1 MKTTELDLSYI
12 EIEEVV
18 LEVVRTL
25 LSETG
30 ENRSN
35 AFLSPKASFDRE
47 LGLGSLERV
56 ELLLRIEERFS
67 LRLPDTAMAGAQ
79 TPRDLAQV
87 ILRAEPQKVK
97 AVKPLPERV
106 PLMGEAGVGRV
117 SARTL
122 NEALILQAKNNPERT
137 HVTLFHEEGKEEI
150 FTYQR
155 LFKSATV
162 IANNL
167 MTRGLEKGETVAI
180 MLPTELSFFQS
191 FFGVLLAGG
200 IAVPVY
206 PPFRPDR
213 IEEYAERQCRI
224 LDNAGARFLITFQQ
238 AGRLARLLRPRLSA
252 LLDVLMPEE
261 LLRPDPALRPESKA
275 PTFLHVVSEDD
286 PALIQYTS
294 GSTGDPKG
302 VVLTH
307 RNLVSN
313 IQSIGAAFGLSP
325 ADSGVSWLPLY
336 HDMGLIG
343 SWLFCLYHGISVTIL
358 PPFSFLNRPERW
370 LWAIHRHRAT
380 LSAAPNFAYEI
391 CARRIKDEDI
401 KGLDLSSWRAALNG
415 AEPVS
420 PKTMAR
426 FTRRFAPYGFRP
438 ETFTPVY
445 GLAETAVAL
454 TFPEIEALPR
464 IDRISREAFER
475 DRQAVP
481 SDEKEL
487 SFLEFVSCGTPIMDH
502 QIRIV
507 DDQGEVVG
515 ERIEGG
521 LEFRGPSCTQG
532 YYRNPKATAALYHG
546 DWLIS
551 GDLAYLSEGE
561 LFITGRKK
569 DVIIKGGRNLYP
581 HEIEDVVGDVPEV
594 RKGCVA
600 AFGIFD
606 KKLSTEK
613 LVVVAETREK
623 GKERHLQL
631 ITAINNRVVAAIGIP
646 PDQVLLL
653 SPGSVQKTSSG
664 KISRSAC
671 REAFLMDQ
679 LGKPRSTTQIQFV
692 RLITAWFWSWTGR
705 GIDKVGQCFYGLYVG
720 LVLAVLLVPVWA
732 LAAALPVKQV
742 HRLLKGAARLLFKL
756 LGCTPVV
763 EGAHHLESKGPM
775 VFVANHASYVDAGV
789 LTAVLPAGIHFIAK
803 QELLKFPILK
813 TFLLKGGHLTV
824 DRADLSRSASDT
836 EKIEEILRSGSSIM
850 VFPEGTF
857 QKAERLLPFRLG
869 AFKAAV
875 ETGLPLCPITLGGT
889 RQVLGA
895 EEWLPRRHRITV
907 IIGKPI
913 LPSGKDWRDIV
924 RIRDLCREEISRHCG
939 D

>member
-1 MKTTELDLSYI
+1 VKTTESDLSD
-12 EIEEVV
+12 IEEQV
-18 LEVVRTL
+18 LEVVKTL

-30 ENRSN
+30 ENRGN

-67 LRLPDTAMAGAQ
+67 LHLPDSVVVEAQ
-79 TPRDLAQV
+79 TPRDLAQI
-87 ILRAEPQKVK
+87 ILRVEPQKLK
-97 AVKPLPERV
+97 AVKSRHKRV
-106 PLMGEAGVGRV
+106 PLLGEVGVGRV

-122 NEALILQAKNNPERT
+122 NEALLLQSKNNPERT
-137 HVTLFHEEGKEEI
+137 HVTLFQEEGKEDI

-155 LFKSATV
+155 LFQSATV
-162 IANNL
+162 IAHNL
-167 MTRGLEKGETVAI
+167 MARGLEKGETVAI

-191 FFGVLLAGG
+191 FFGVLFAGG

-238 AGRLARLLRPRLSA
+238 AGRLARLLRPRLSS
-252 LLDVLMPEE
+252 LLDVLKPEE
-261 LLRPDPALRPESKA
+261 LLRSDRGFRPESEA
-275 PTFLHVVSEDD
+275 PAFLPVVGEDD

-313 IQSIGAAFGLSP
+313 IQSIGVAFGLSP
-325 ADSGVSWLPLY
+325 TDSGVSWLPLY

-343 SWLFCLYHGISVTIL
+343 SWLSCLYHGISVTIL
-358 PPFSFLNRPERW
+358 PPFAFLNRPERW

-391 CARRIKDEDI
+391 CARRIRDEDI

-420 PKTMAR
+420 PETMDR
-426 FTRRFAPYGFRP
+426 FTRRFSPYGFRP

-454 TFPEIEALPR
+454 TFPEIETLPR
-464 IDRISREAFER
+464 IDRVSRNVFEC
-475 DRQAVP
+475 DRKAVP
-481 SDEKEL
+481 TDETEA
-487 SFLEFVSCGTPIMDH
+487 SVLEFVSCGRPIMDH
-502 QIRIV
+502 QVRIV
-507 DDQGEVVG
+507 DDQGQVVG

-532 YYRNPKATAALYHG
+532 YYRNPKATAALYHD
-546 DWLIS
+546 DWLVS

-581 HEIEDVVGDVPEV
+581 HEIEEVVGEV
-594 RKGCVA
+594 SGIRKGCVA
-600 AFGIFD
+600 AFGLFD

-613 LVVVAETREK
+613 LVVVAETRER
-623 GKERHLQL
+623 GKERHTQL
-631 ITAINNRVVAAIGIP
+631 ITAINDQIVAAIGIP
-646 PDQVLLL
+646 PDQVLIVP
-653 SPGSVQKTSSG
+653 PGSVQKTSSG

-671 REAFLMDQ
+671 REAFLKDRI
-679 LGKPRSTTQIQFV
+679 GKARSPTQIQFV
-692 RLITAWFWSWTGR
+692 RLVGAWFWSWTGR
-705 GIDKVGQCFYGLYVG
+705 GIARLGHYFYGLYVG
-720 LVLAVLLVPVWA
+720 FILGALLVPVWA
-732 LAAALPVKQV
+732 LAAALPAKQV
-742 HRLLKGAARLLFKL
+742 HRILKGSAFLLFKL

-763 EGAHHLESKGPM
+763 EGAQNLKNNGPM

-789 LTAVLPAGIHFIAK
+789 LTGILPAGIHFIAK
-803 QELLKFPILK
+803 EELLKLPILR

-824 DRADLSRSASDT
+824 DRADLSRTATDT
-836 EKIEEILRSGSSIM
+836 GKIEEILRSGSSIM
-850 VFPEGTF
+850 IFPEGTF
-857 QKAERLLPFRLG
+857 QKADRLLPFKLG

-875 ETGLPLCPITLGGT
+875 ETGLAVCPITLDGT
-889 RQVLGA
+889 RQVLGGG
-895 EEWLPRRHRITV
+895 EWLPRRHPIKVT
-907 IIGKPI
+907 IGKPI
-913 LPSGKDWRDIV
+913 YPEGNEWRDIV
-924 RIRDLCREEISRHCG
+924 RLRDLCREEISRHLIKSA
-939 D
+939 